1 LTALELTYQNFVN
14 RIAET
19 GRKDILLKTLH
30 LIINHFIIFIFAAFI
45 IISAEVIFEFS
56 APIRKYLFLGY
67 LSAFAAS
74 IVMIIIF
81 IISSIIKLKSSSS
94 IKFYAKKIGD
104 STPYI
109 KDNLLNTIQLYYYS
123 QKNDSIFSKE
133 LIIQSIINFNHT
145 AKEIDFKK
153 SINSNFKKI
162 IMLLIGSLFL
172 TSIFF
177 IIFPNSFLHASN
189 RLINYNLLYI
199 DNSLGIEFE
208 VSPGNVEV
216 TKGESL
222 NLFAILKSN
231 SPNFI
236 AENVILKTKIISE
249 SGAELSENE
258 EIVYSSKINEFNFTI
273 KNINSKF
280 NYWFEYK
287 GIKSS
292 EYQVTVSNKP
302 VIKSVSIT
310 VYPPAYTKLPSR
322 KIESNEITTIA
333 GSKIYIELEASED
346 ISNAVIQFG
355 GISAPVVLNV
365 NNNSANGTFIAS
377 ASGKF
382 IINVTKEYNN
392 KILSASNPKEYELK
406 IFPDQYPN
414 IFIEEPEKNEINVQ
428 GKKDILIRT
437 VIKDDFGF
445 SKMRL
450 GYKIAKSKYGP
461 VDKDFRYADINII
474 NKDATGLEIPYIWNL
489 SPLNLGTED
498 EVEYFVEIYDNDAY
512 SGPKVSKSQIKKLI
526 YPSLESLLNKTE
538 EEKNN
543 IEQSLKTAYDDAIE
557 LKKEIDELKEK
568 IEKNP
573 EELGLNDP
581 EKNQQMQQKLE
592 NIQNN
597 LNSTQQKLD
606 ELMNNL
612 KQTSQI
618 SQETLEKYMELQKL
632 FQKIDSK
639 ELREALKK
647 LQDAIRNMDK
657 EMLKEAMKNFKFDE
671 ENFKKSLEKTM
682 ELLNKILNEQKMG
695 ELTQKLD
702 DIKKQQD
709 ALKEETKSS
718 DINDANKLN
727 TLANKQEDIKNK
739 YQDFKQQLKELKENM
754 NKSGDQQIS
763 KELQKMLEQM
773 MKKMLEQKMQN
784 SQQNLQQGNKNES
797 SKQQDQISQDLSELN
812 EQMQDILQ
820 SMIERENSKLQA
832 KMEEFLNRLK
842 QMSQRQRELM
852 DESEELN
859 QNSSTKDFLS
869 NKQKQDKLQNDL
881 SNLTEEM
888 MSMAQQMG
896 MSPMMSKNLGDAFNH
911 MQDASNKLSNKD
923 GKGANKSQSNAKE
936 SLDKAIERMQQ
947 MCNSGKPGN
956 SNRPGM
962 GLQQLLQQLQE
973 MIARQQQLNNQMQ
986 GLSPQGNQG
995 QFTQEQLAHM
1005 QKLAL
1010 EQQKIKEGIN
1020 QLNDEFKKHQEL
1032 EGKKMLGNLDQ
1043 VQKDIEEVIKD
1054 LQNNTISPETK
1065 KRQEKILSRMLDF
1078 QLSAREKDFEQSR
1091 ESRPGK
1097 NFQRNSPPEIILSK
1111 PNIIN
1116 GINQDALEIQSLHF
1130 NEDYEFLIQK
1140 YLEKIKVKQ

>member
-1 LTALELTYQNFVN
+1 MTALELTYQNFVN

-19 GRKDILLKTLH
+19 GRKDILLKSLH
-30 LIINHFIIFIFAAFI
+30 LIINFFIIFIFAAFI
-45 IISAEVIFEFS
+45 IISAEAIFEFS
-56 APIRKYLFLGY
+56 APIRKYLFFGY

-74 IVMIIIF
+74 ITMIIIF
-81 IISSIIKLKSSSS
+81 IISSFLKLKRSST

-104 STPYI
+104 SIPYI
-109 KDNLLNTIQLYYYS
+109 KDNLLNTIQLYYYT

-133 LIIQSIINFNHT
+133 LIIQSINNFNDT

-162 IMLLIGSLFL
+162 ILLLIGSLFL
-172 TSIFF
+172 TSILF
-177 IIFPNSFLHASN
+177 IVFPNTFLLASN
-189 RLINYNLLYI
+189 RLINYNLIYI

-208 VSPGNVEV
+208 VSPGNAEV

-222 NLFAILKSN
+222 NVFAILKSN
-231 SPNFI
+231 SPNFF

-258 EIVYSSKINEFNFTI
+258 EIVNSSGINEFNFTI

-287 GIKSS
+287 GIKSQ
-292 EYQVTVSNKP
+292 EYQVIVSNKP
-302 VIKSVSIT
+302 VIKSVSID

-346 ISNAVIQFG
+346 ISNAIIQFG
-355 GISAPVVLNV
+355 GISAPIVLNV
-365 NNNSANGTFIAS
+365 NNNLASGTFIAS

-382 IINVTKEYNN
+382 TINVSKEFNN

-414 IFIEEPEKNEINVQ
+414 IYIEEPENNEINVQ

-461 VDKDFRYADINII
+461 VDKEFHYADINII
-474 NKDATGLEIPYIWNL
+474 NKDATGLEIHYIWNL

-498 EVEYFVEIYDNDAY
+498 EVEYFVEIYDNDAF

-526 YPSLESLLNKTE
+526 YPSLESLLNNTE

-581 EKNQQMQQKLE
+581 EKNQQLQKKLE

-597 LNSTQQKLD
+597 LNSAQQKLD
-606 ELMNNL
+606 DLMNNL
-612 KQTSQI
+612 QQTSQI

-682 ELLNKILNEQKMG
+682 ELLNKILNEQKIG

-718 DINDANKLN
+718 DKNDANKLN
-727 TLANKQEDIKNK
+727 SLANKQEEIKNT
-739 YQDFKQQLKELKENM
+739 YQDFKQQLKELQEKM

-784 SQQNLQQGNKNES
+784 SQKNLQQGNKNES

-842 QMSQRQRELM
+842 QMSQRQKELM
-852 DESEELN
+852 NESEELN

-936 SLDKAIERMQQ
+936 SLDKAVERMQQ

-995 QFTQEQLAHM
+995 QFTQEQLAQM

-1020 QLNDEFKKHQEL
+1020 QLNDEFKKNQEF
-1032 EGKKMLGNLDQ
+1032 EGQKMLGNLDQ

-1078 QLSAREKDFEQSR
+1078 QLSAREKDFEQRR